1 MLTLARKS
9 ERAYHQAE
17 KCPHK
22 TVYNQAMPY
31 SLIGRIGLLL
41 LVLVLIPIADA
52 DTTLRR
58 TTLLVDDLDRSEE
71 FYLALGLK
79 PFYDVSRSRSD
90 GGGVIGGADLPLAG
104 NPNNSRIVILIGP
117 DQDTGMVG
125 LLAYDD
131 PPLAET
137 RTSIKGLGRDDV
149 VLMFNVDDIQR
160 SHRKLKAL
168 GARLHRPPY
177 RYEVKGD
184 DGRVRSTGWRM
195 FAYDP
200 DARLVEIAQPD
211 RARRA
216 NANIVRWAE
225 GVIAYR
231 VKSNGHVNG
240 FENWRLDVHPDG
252 SKSMTATVRYQPR
265 PVMRQVFHRVD
276 AAGNP
281 LDTFA
286 SYWIDGSWRGNAWYV
301 MEGDRWSGRIL
312 SANGTHTHVV
322 EPKQRFAM
330 VPHVLAVDSWRA
342 RLFDKSRGGKQA
354 VLGYNMDA
362 TALGPNSLQGKLMH
376 YSFEYLGKERLT
388 VPAGDF
394 DTEHYRIEGVVDL
407 YLFGPDSLVAKFV
420 FEEIDRE
427 HVLVEYRA
435 EE

>member
-1 MLTLARKS
+1 
-9 ERAYHQAE
+9 
-17 KCPHK
+17 
-22 TVYNQAMPY
+22 MPY
-31 SLIGRIGLLL
+31 SLFRRIELTL
-41 LVLVLIPIADA
+41 LVLVVMSFADA

-58 TTLLVDDLDRSEE
+58 TTLLVNDLGRSEE

-79 PFYDVSRSRSD
+79 LFYDASRSRTDDS
-90 GGGVIGGADLPLAG
+90 GVIGGADLPLAG
-104 NPNNSRIVILIGP
+104 NPSDSRIVILIGP

-131 PPLAET
+131 PPLAQA
-137 RTSIKGLGRDDV
+137 RASIEGLGRDDM
-149 VLMFNVDDIQR
+149 VLMFNVDDIHG
-160 SHRKLKAL
+160 SYRKLKAL
-168 GARLHRPPY
+168 GSRFHRPPY
-177 RYEVKGD
+177 RYEVKED

-195 FAYDP
+195 FVYDP
-200 DARLVEIAQPD
+200 DDRLVEIAQPD
-211 RARRA
+211 RTRDANANA

-265 PVMRQVFHRVD
+265 PTLRHVFHRVD

-281 LDTFA
+281 VDTFA
-286 SYWIDGSWRGNAWYV
+286 SYWIDGTWRGNAWYV
-301 MEGDRWSGRIL
+301 REGDRWSGRIL
-312 SANGTHTHVV
+312 SASGTQTHAV
-322 EPKQRFAM
+322 EPQQRFAM

-354 VLGYNMDA
+354 ILGYNMDS
-362 TALGPNSLQGKLMH
+362 TALGPTSLQGKLMH
-376 YSFEYLGKERLT
+376 YSFEYLGQEHLT

-394 DTEHYRIEGVVDL
+394 DAEHYRIEGVVDL

-420 FEEIDRE
+420 FEGIDRE
-427 HVLVEYRA
+427 HVLVDYQAKEQPGVKPTQ
-435 EE
+435 